1 MAKRKAK
8 RVRKDFQRKLDER
21 RAYYNDQMKQLQI
34 KKSETAKN
42 DLVGALLLCKQF
54 HSPACWR
61 TVEVAERES
70 TTNSKQR
77 KTDSIVQKN
86 KS

>member
-1 MAKRKAK
+1 
-8 RVRKDFQRKLDER
+8 
-21 RAYYNDQMKQLQI
+21 MKQLQI

-61 TVEVAERES
+61 TVEVAERERVPQTQS
-70 TTNSKQR
+70 KERQTPSFKRTNLDAVSW
-77 KTDSIVQKN
+77 SGLG
-86 KS
+86 

>member
-1 MAKRKAK
+1 
-8 RVRKDFQRKLDER
+8 
-21 RAYYNDQMKQLQI
+21 MKQLQI

-42 DLVGALLLCKQF
+42 DLVGALLLYKQF

-61 TVEVAERES
+61 AVEVAERES

-77 KTDSIVQKN
+77 KIDSIVQKN
-86 KS
+86 KSLRLITPGLQRGVRSLLMNCLII